1 MCACVVFLFVFNT
14 SKQTKKSFTSQR
26 QTNKE
31 LLQSSN
37 KKLAWCCSVNY
48 YFHCK
53 LSNKLNFKLESRWW
67 WWWCDDGRW
76 RKSRRPVWNK
86 LSRNKEGRRVLHSL
100 RVFSQVTKL
109 FKVFLLSKD
118 NQLSPEKVWF
128 LLVSFSFFFLNNYFL
143 T

>member
-1 MCACVVFLFVFNT
+1 MCVCCFSFLFLIQV
-14 SKQTKKSFTSQR
+14 SKQKSLS
-26 QTNKE
+26 
-31 LLQSSN
+31 LL
-37 KKLAWCCSVNY
+37 KDKLIKNCFKVQIKSWHGAVNY

-53 LSNKLNFKLESRWW
+53 LSNKLNLKLESR
-67 WWWCDDGRW
+67 WWCDDGRW

-109 FKVFLLSKD
+109 FKVFSLSKH